1 MLTMKKSDMLSVHAL
16 NSCLVWLYDIW
27 QVRGLYLKGMSRP
40 TCICMSSVCEKAR
53 MYLSGLQ
60 LCTAADDEMIKVI
73 SKQIKMRN
81 DAINEF
87 KKADRQDL
95 ISQNE
100 KEIEILNS
108 YLPPKLSDEEVNK
121 ILDEAFS
128 LVNPTSSKD
137 MGKIMKEVSSKVAG
151 RADMS
156 VVSTLIRDRLNN
168 L

>member
-1 MLTMKKSDMLSVHAL
+1 MLAERINNDLKECMKNKDSFKLSV
-16 NSCLVWLYDIW
+16 I
-27 QVRGLYLKGMSRP
+27 RMIKGAMQL
-40 TCICMSSVCEKAR
+40 EKKDPRAE
-53 MYLSGLQ
+53 L
-60 LCTAADDEMIKVI
+60 TDDEMIKVI
-73 SKQIKMRN
+73 SKQIKMRK

-87 KKADRQDL
+87 KKANREDL
-95 ISQNE
+95 VSQNE

-121 ILDEAFS
+121 ILDDAFS

-156 VVSTLIRDRLNN
+156 VVSTLIKDRLSN

>member
-1 MLTMKKSDMLSVHAL
+1 MLAERINNDLKECMKNKDSFKLSV
-16 NSCLVWLYDIW
+16 I
-27 QVRGLYLKGMSRP
+27 RMIKGAMQL
-40 TCICMSSVCEKAR
+40 EKKDPRAE
-53 MYLSGLQ
+53 L
-60 LCTAADDEMIKVI
+60 TDDEMIKVI

-87 KKADRQDL
+87 KKSDRQDL

>member
-1 MLTMKKSDMLSVHAL
+1 MLAERINNDLKECMKNKDSFKLSV
-16 NSCLVWLYDIW
+16 I
-27 QVRGLYLKGMSRP
+27 RMIKGAMQL
-40 TCICMSSVCEKAR
+40 EKKDPRAE
-53 MYLSGLQ
+53 L
-60 LCTAADDEMIKVI
+60 TDDEMIKVI

-108 YLPPKLSDEEVNK
+108 YLPPKLSDDEVNK

>member
-1 MLTMKKSDMLSVHAL
+1 MLAERINNDLKECMKNKDSFKLSV
-16 NSCLVWLYDIW
+16 I
-27 QVRGLYLKGMSRP
+27 RMIKGAMQL
-40 TCICMSSVCEKAR
+40 EKKDPRAE
-53 MYLSGLQ
+53 L
-60 LCTAADDEMIKVI
+60 TDDEMIKVI

-100 KEIEILNS
+100 KEIGILNS

>member
-1 MLTMKKSDMLSVHAL
+1 MLAERINNDLKECMKNKDSFKLSV
-16 NSCLVWLYDIW
+16 
-27 QVRGLYLKGMSRP
+27 VRMIKGAMQL
-40 TCICMSSVCEKAR
+40 EKKEPRAE
-53 MYLSGLQ
+53 L
-60 LCTAADDEMIKVI
+60 TDDEMIKVI

>member
-1 MLTMKKSDMLSVHAL
+1 MLAERINNDLKECMKNKDSFKLSVIRM
-16 NSCLVWLYDIW
+16 V
-27 QVRGLYLKGMSRP
+27 KGAMQL
-40 TCICMSSVCEKAR
+40 EKKDPRAE
-53 MYLSGLQ
+53 L
-60 LCTAADDEMIKVI
+60 TDDEMIKVI

-87 KKADRQDL
+87 KKANREDL
-95 ISQNE
+95 VSQNE

-121 ILDEAFS
+121 ILDDAFS

-156 VVSTLIRDRLNN
+156 VVSALIKDRLSN

>member
-1 MLTMKKSDMLSVHAL
+1 MLAERINNDLKECMKNKDSFKLSV
-16 NSCLVWLYDIW
+16 I
-27 QVRGLYLKGMSRP
+27 RMIKGAMQL
-40 TCICMSSVCEKAR
+40 EKKDPRAE
-53 MYLSGLQ
+53 L
-60 LCTAADDEMIKVI
+60 TDDEMIKVI

-137 MGKIMKEVSSKVAG
+137 MGTIMKEVSSKVAG

>member
-1 MLTMKKSDMLSVHAL
+1 MLVERINNDLKECMKNKDSFKLSV
-16 NSCLVWLYDIW
+16 I
-27 QVRGLYLKGMSRP
+27 RMIKGAMQL
-40 TCICMSSVCEKAR
+40 EKKDPRAE
-53 MYLSGLQ
+53 L
-60 LCTAADDEMIKVI
+60 TDDEMIKVI

>member
-1 MLTMKKSDMLSVHAL
+1 MMLAERINNDLKDSMKNKDSFKLGVIRM
-16 NSCLVWLYDIW
+16 I
-27 QVRGLYLKGMSRP
+27 KGAMQL
-40 TCICMSSVCEKAR
+40 EKKDPRAE
-53 MYLSGLQ
+53 L
-60 LCTAADDEMIKVI
+60 TDEEVIKVI

-81 DAINEF
+81 DAIAEF
-87 KKADRQDL
+87 EKANRQDL

-108 YLPPKLSDEEVNK
+108 YLPPRLSDEEINK
-121 ILDEAFS
+121 ILDDTFL

-137 MGKIMKEVSSKVAG
+137 MGRIMKEVSSKVAG

-156 VVSTLIRDRLNN
+156 VVSALIKERLSN

>member
-1 MLTMKKSDMLSVHAL
+1 MLAERINNDLKECMKNKDSFTLSV
-16 NSCLVWLYDIW
+16 I
-27 QVRGLYLKGMSRP
+27 RMIKGAMQL
-40 TCICMSSVCEKAR
+40 EKKDPRAE
-53 MYLSGLQ
+53 L
-60 LCTAADDEMIKVI
+60 TDDEMIKVI

>member
-1 MLTMKKSDMLSVHAL
+1 MLAERINNDLKECMKNKDSFKLSV
-16 NSCLVWLYDIW
+16 
-27 QVRGLYLKGMSRP
+27 VRMIKGAMQL
-40 TCICMSSVCEKAR
+40 EKKDPRAE
-53 MYLSGLQ
+53 L
-60 LCTAADDEMIKVI
+60 TDDEMIKVI

-87 KKADRQDL
+87 KKADRRDL

>member
-1 MLTMKKSDMLSVHAL
+1 MLAERINNDLKECMKNKDSFKLSV
-16 NSCLVWLYDIW
+16 I
-27 QVRGLYLKGMSRP
+27 RMIKGAMQL
-40 TCICMSSVCEKAR
+40 EKKDPRAE
-53 MYLSGLQ
+53 L
-60 LCTAADDEMIKVI
+60 TDDEMIKVI

>member
-1 MLTMKKSDMLSVHAL
+1 MLAERINNDLKECMKNKDSFKLSV
-16 NSCLVWLYDIW
+16 I
-27 QVRGLYLKGMSRP
+27 RMIKGAMQL
-40 TCICMSSVCEKAR
+40 EKKDPRAE
-53 MYLSGLQ
+53 L
-60 LCTAADDEMIKVI
+60 TDDEMIKVI

-108 YLPPKLSDEEVNK
+108 YLTPKLSDEEVNK

>member
-1 MLTMKKSDMLSVHAL
+1 MLAERINNDLKECMKNKDSFKLSV
-16 NSCLVWLYDIW
+16 I
-27 QVRGLYLKGMSRP
+27 RMIKGAMQL
-40 TCICMSSVCEKAR
+40 EKKDPRAE
-53 MYLSGLQ
+53 L
-60 LCTAADDEMIKVI
+60 TDDEMIKVI

-156 VVSTLIRDRLNN
+156 VVSALIRDRLNN

>member
-1 MLTMKKSDMLSVHAL
+1 MLAERINNDLKECMKNKDSFKLSV
-16 NSCLVWLYDIW
+16 
-27 QVRGLYLKGMSRP
+27 VRMIKGAMQL
-40 TCICMSSVCEKAR
+40 EKKDPRAE
-53 MYLSGLQ
+53 L
-60 LCTAADDEMIKVI
+60 TDDEMIKVI
-73 SKQIKMRN
+73 SRQIKMRN

>member
-1 MLTMKKSDMLSVHAL
+1 MLAERINNDLKECMKNKDSFKLSV
-16 NSCLVWLYDIW
+16 I
-27 QVRGLYLKGMSRP
+27 RMIKGAMQL
-40 TCICMSSVCEKAR
+40 EKKDPRAE
-53 MYLSGLQ
+53 L
-60 LCTAADDEMIKVI
+60 TDDEMIKVI

-128 LVNPTSSKD
+128 LVNPTTIKD

>member
-1 MLTMKKSDMLSVHAL
+1 MMLAERINNDLKDSMKNKDSFKLGVIRM
-16 NSCLVWLYDIW
+16 I
-27 QVRGLYLKGMSRP
+27 KGAMQL
-40 TCICMSSVCEKAR
+40 EKKDPRAE
-53 MYLSGLQ
+53 L
-60 LCTAADDEMIKVI
+60 TDEEVIKVI

-81 DAINEF
+81 DAIAEF
-87 KKADRQDL
+87 EKANRQDL

-108 YLPPKLSDEEVNK
+108 YLPPRLSDEEINK
-121 ILDEAFS
+121 ILDDTFS

-156 VVSTLIRDRLNN
+156 VVSALIKERLSN

>member
-1 MLTMKKSDMLSVHAL
+1 MLAERINNDLKECMKNKDSFKLSV
-16 NSCLVWLYDIW
+16 
-27 QVRGLYLKGMSRP
+27 VRMVKGAMQL
-40 TCICMSSVCEKAR
+40 EKKDPRAE
-53 MYLSGLQ
+53 L
-60 LCTAADDEMIKVI
+60 TDDEMIKVI

>member
-1 MLTMKKSDMLSVHAL
+1 MMLAERINNDLKDSMKNKDSFKLGVIRM
-16 NSCLVWLYDIW
+16 I
-27 QVRGLYLKGMSRP
+27 KGAMQL
-40 TCICMSSVCEKAR
+40 EKKDPRAE
-53 MYLSGLQ
+53 L
-60 LCTAADDEMIKVI
+60 TDEEVIKVI

-81 DAINEF
+81 DAIAEF
-87 KKADRQDL
+87 EKANRQDL

-108 YLPPKLSDEEVNK
+108 YLPPRLSNEEINK
-121 ILDEAFS
+121 ILDDTFS

-156 VVSTLIRDRLNN
+156 VVSALIKERLSN

>member
-1 MLTMKKSDMLSVHAL
+1 MKNKDSFKLSV
-16 NSCLVWLYDIW
+16 I
-27 QVRGLYLKGMSRP
+27 RMIKGAMQL
-40 TCICMSSVCEKAR
+40 EKKDPRAE
-53 MYLSGLQ
+53 L
-60 LCTAADDEMIKVI
+60 TDDEMIKVI

>member
-1 MLTMKKSDMLSVHAL
+1 MLAERINNYLKECMKNKDSFKLSV
-16 NSCLVWLYDIW
+16 I
-27 QVRGLYLKGMSRP
+27 RMIKGAMQL
-40 TCICMSSVCEKAR
+40 EKKDPRAE
-53 MYLSGLQ
+53 L
-60 LCTAADDEMIKVI
+60 TDDEMIKVI

>member
-1 MLTMKKSDMLSVHAL
+1 MMLAERINNDLKDSMKNKDSFKLGVIRM
-16 NSCLVWLYDIW
+16 I
-27 QVRGLYLKGMSRP
+27 KGAMQL
-40 TCICMSSVCEKAR
+40 EKKDPRAE
-53 MYLSGLQ
+53 L
-60 LCTAADDEMIKVI
+60 TDEEVIKVI

-81 DAINEF
+81 DAIAEF
-87 KKADRQDL
+87 EKANRQDL

-108 YLPPKLSDEEVNK
+108 YLPPRLSDEEINK
-121 ILDEAFS
+121 ILDDAFL

-137 MGKIMKEVSSKVAG
+137 IGRIMKEVSSKVAG

-156 VVSTLIRDRLNN
+156 VVSTLIKERLSN

>member
-1 MLTMKKSDMLSVHAL
+1 MLAERINNDLKECMKNKDSFKLSV
-16 NSCLVWLYDIW
+16 I
-27 QVRGLYLKGMSRP
+27 RMIKGAMQL
-40 TCICMSSVCEKAR
+40 EKKDPRAE
-53 MYLSGLQ
+53 L
-60 LCTAADDEMIKVI
+60 TDDEMIKVI

-87 KKADRQDL
+87 KKANREDL
-95 ISQNE
+95 VSQNE

-121 ILDEAFS
+121 ILDDAFS

-156 VVSTLIRDRLNN
+156 VVSTLIKDRLSN

>member
-1 MLTMKKSDMLSVHAL
+1 MLAERVNNDLKECMKNKDSFKLSV
-16 NSCLVWLYDIW
+16 I
-27 QVRGLYLKGMSRP
+27 RMIKGAMQL
-40 TCICMSSVCEKAR
+40 EKKDPRAE
-53 MYLSGLQ
+53 L
-60 LCTAADDEMIKVI
+60 TDDEMIKVI

>member
-1 MLTMKKSDMLSVHAL
+1 MQLEKKDPRAELT
-16 NSCLVWLYDIW
+16 
-27 QVRGLYLKGMSRP
+27 
-40 TCICMSSVCEKAR
+40 
-53 MYLSGLQ
+53 
-60 LCTAADDEMIKVI
+60 DDEMIKVI

>member
-1 MLTMKKSDMLSVHAL
+1 MLAERINNDLKECMKNKDSFKLSV
-16 NSCLVWLYDIW
+16 I
-27 QVRGLYLKGMSRP
+27 RMIKGAMQL
-40 TCICMSSVCEKAR
+40 EKKDPRAE
-53 MYLSGLQ
+53 L
-60 LCTAADDEMIKVI
+60 TDDEMIKVI
-73 SKQIKMRN
+73 SKQIKMRK

-87 KKADRQDL
+87 KKANREDL
-95 ISQNE
+95 VSQNE
-100 KEIEILNS
+100 KEIKILNS

-128 LVNPTSSKD
+128 LVNPTSSRD

-156 VVSTLIRDRLNN
+156 VVSTLIKDRLSN

>member
-1 MLTMKKSDMLSVHAL
+1 MLAERINNDLKECMKNKDSFKLSVIRM
-16 NSCLVWLYDIW
+16 V
-27 QVRGLYLKGMSRP
+27 KGAMQL
-40 TCICMSSVCEKAR
+40 EKKDPRAE
-53 MYLSGLQ
+53 L
-60 LCTAADDEMIKVI
+60 TDDEMIKVI

-100 KEIEILNS
+100 KEIGILNS

>member
-1 MLTMKKSDMLSVHAL
+1 MMLAERINNDLKDSMKNKDSFKLGVIRM
-16 NSCLVWLYDIW
+16 I
-27 QVRGLYLKGMSRP
+27 KGAMQL
-40 TCICMSSVCEKAR
+40 EKKDPRAE
-53 MYLSGLQ
+53 L
-60 LCTAADDEMIKVI
+60 TDEEVIKVI

-81 DAINEF
+81 DAIAEF
-87 KKADRQDL
+87 EKANRQDL

-108 YLPPKLSDEEVNK
+108 YLPPRLSDEEINK
-121 ILDEAFS
+121 ILDDTFL

-151 RADMS
+151 RVDMS
-156 VVSTLIRDRLNN
+156 VVSALIKERLSN

>member
-1 MLTMKKSDMLSVHAL
+1 MLLNGDDKMSLFENINNDIKEAMKNKDKEKLNVVRMLKSAIQMAQIELKHELS
-16 NSCLVWLYDIW
+16 
-27 QVRGLYLKGMSRP
+27 
-40 TCICMSSVCEKAR
+40 
-53 MYLSGLQ
+53 
-60 LCTAADDEMIKVI
+60 DDEIINVI

-81 DAINEF
+81 DAINEI

-121 ILDEAFS
+121 ILDEAVS

>member
-1 MLTMKKSDMLSVHAL
+1 MLAERINNDLKECMKNKDSFKLSV
-16 NSCLVWLYDIW
+16 
-27 QVRGLYLKGMSRP
+27 VRMIKGAMQL
-40 TCICMSSVCEKAR
+40 EKKDPRAE
-53 MYLSGLQ
+53 L
-60 LCTAADDEMIKVI
+60 TDDEMIKVI

-128 LVNPTSSKD
+128 LVSPTSSKD

>member
-1 MLTMKKSDMLSVHAL
+1 MLVERINNDLKECMKNKDSFKLSVIRM
-16 NSCLVWLYDIW
+16 V
-27 QVRGLYLKGMSRP
+27 KGAMQL
-40 TCICMSSVCEKAR
+40 EKKDPRAE
-53 MYLSGLQ
+53 L
-60 LCTAADDEMIKVI
+60 TDEEMIKVI

-87 KKADRQDL
+87 KKANRQDL

-137 MGKIMKEVSSKVAG
+137 MGKIMKEVSSRVAG

-156 VVSTLIRDRLNN
+156 VISTLIRERLNN

>member
-1 MLTMKKSDMLSVHAL
+1 MLAERINNDLKECMKNKDSFKLSV
-16 NSCLVWLYDIW
+16 I
-27 QVRGLYLKGMSRP
+27 RMIKGAMQL
-40 TCICMSSVCEKAR
+40 EKKDPRAE
-53 MYLSGLQ
+53 L
-60 LCTAADDEMIKVI
+60 TDDEMIKVI

-87 KKADRQDL
+87 KKANRQDL

>member
-1 MLTMKKSDMLSVHAL
+1 MMLAERINNDLKDSMKNKDSFKLGVIRM
-16 NSCLVWLYDIW
+16 I
-27 QVRGLYLKGMSRP
+27 KGAMQL
-40 TCICMSSVCEKAR
+40 EKKDPRAE
-53 MYLSGLQ
+53 L
-60 LCTAADDEMIKVI
+60 TDEEVIKVI

-81 DAINEF
+81 DAIAEF
-87 KKADRQDL
+87 EKANRQDL

-108 YLPPKLSDEEVNK
+108 YLPPRLSDEEINK
-121 ILDEAFS
+121 ILDDTFS

-156 VVSTLIRDRLNN
+156 VVSTLIKERLSN

>member
-1 MLTMKKSDMLSVHAL
+1 MLAERINNDLKECMKNKDSFKLSV
-16 NSCLVWLYDIW
+16 I
-27 QVRGLYLKGMSRP
+27 RMIKGAMQL
-40 TCICMSSVCEKAR
+40 EKKDPRAE
-53 MYLSGLQ
+53 L
-60 LCTAADDEMIKVI
+60 TDDEMIKVI

-100 KEIEILNS
+100 KEIEILNN
-108 YLPPKLSDEEVNK
+108 YLPPKLSDDEVNK

>member
-1 MLTMKKSDMLSVHAL
+1 MLAERINNDLKECMKNKDSFKLSV
-16 NSCLVWLYDIW
+16 I
-27 QVRGLYLKGMSRP
+27 RMIKGAMQL
-40 TCICMSSVCEKAR
+40 EKKDPRAE
-53 MYLSGLQ
+53 L
-60 LCTAADDEMIKVI
+60 TDDEMIKVI

-156 VVSTLIRDRLNN
+156 VVSTLIRGRLNN

>member
-1 MLTMKKSDMLSVHAL
+1 MLAERINNDLKECMKNKDSFKLSV
-16 NSCLVWLYDIW
+16 I
-27 QVRGLYLKGMSRP
+27 RMIKGAMQL
-40 TCICMSSVCEKAR
+40 EKKDPRAE
-53 MYLSGLQ
+53 L
-60 LCTAADDEMIKVI
+60 TDDEMIKVI

-128 LVNPTSSKD
+128 LVSPTSSKD

>member
-1 MLTMKKSDMLSVHAL
+1 MLAERINNDLKECMKNKDSFKLSV
-16 NSCLVWLYDIW
+16 
-27 QVRGLYLKGMSRP
+27 VRMIKGAMQL
-40 TCICMSSVCEKAR
+40 EKKDPRAE
-53 MYLSGLQ
+53 L
-60 LCTAADDEMIKVI
+60 TDDEMIKVI

-108 YLPPKLSDEEVNK
+108 YLPPKLSDDEVNK